1 MKKSV
6 CIIKIASA
14 MFLSATF
21 VFGQKSEVEPIQQC
35 DAQLARSL
43 VETQISDS
51 KTVTETD
58 KQIKILLRAADFLWE
73 MNQPRARKHFSDALD
88 LARERFK
95 EKGVEKKGNERFTE
109 RQDDFRFQVLTAIA
123 KRDAA
128 WANKLTDQVLEDIK
142 ASRQGEENAE
152 RSRGDNETN
161 RLLEIADSLLK
172 SNKTAAFQFA
182 RRAAGYPVD
191 ENSMR
196 WHSFLYRAAE
206 ADQAQADRLYGELL
220 APAVGATLKIKSLY
234 FLSGYPFGNS
244 GNYGVNNATVG
255 STVPPTFAP
264 NPNLQRQYINVLI
277 GATLALKPVA
287 EAPKNKWQ
295 MPDALVAFSILQDLE
310 PIVAERFSNLQ
321 PQFVAAKSYAN
332 SLMTAENTT
341 TLDERRKGN
350 EAARAPFDKKVEE
363 LEKKAD
369 AKVSDSDIV
378 NLIFAAKTDEQ
389 IGKAAEWLFK
399 IDEEAVRE
407 SATNYLWFRRAEL
420 AVKEN
425 RLPDAEKHAEKVSEL
440 EHRAIIYFRI
450 AEAKL
455 KQENLKE
462 PAAAVLETTVKAAM
476 KAPNGVERAQVLLGT
491 AFFFER
497 YNQYRAAEVL
507 SEAVKTVNRL
517 ENPDLSAAYIYRK
530 IEGKDFGYYTSIE
543 TPGYSLEKSF
553 AQVSRKDFQGAL
565 NQAQNLDDK
574 YLRTIAVIAVVGDC
588 AAQKSNGDEQQTAPK
603 KSPANKTKQ
612 QRKSVE
618 TARPSN

>member
-6 CIIKIASA
+6 CVLQIASA
-14 MFLSATF
+14 IFLSATF
-21 VFGQKSEVEPIQQC
+21 VFSQEVQPIQQC

-43 VETQISDS
+43 VETQVSDS

-73 MNQPRARKHFSDALD
+73 MDEPRARKHFTDALD

-95 EKGVEKKGNERFTE
+95 EKGVETKGNGRFTE

-128 WANKLTDQVLEDIK
+128 WANKLTDQVLEDAK
-142 ASRQGEENAE
+142 ASRQEGENSE
-152 RSRGDNETN
+152 RPASDNETSK
-161 RLLEIADSLLK
+161 LLEISSSLLK

-182 RRAAGYPVD
+182 RRAAQSFPFD
-191 ENSMR
+191 ENTMR

-206 ADQAQADRLYGELL
+206 ADQAQADALYGELL
-220 APAVGATLKIKSLY
+220 AARGGASIKIKNLY

-255 STVPPTFAP
+255 STVPATFAP
-264 NPNLQRQYINVLI
+264 NPNLQRQYLNVLI
-277 GATLALKPVA
+277 KETLALKPVA

-310 PIVAERFSNLQ
+310 PVVAERFSNLQ
-321 PQFVAAKSYAN
+321 PQLVAAKSYAN
-332 SLMTAENTT
+332 SLMTAENASA
-341 TLDERRKGN
+341 LDERRKGN

-389 IGKAAEWLFK
+389 MSKAAEWLVK

-420 AVKEN
+420 ATKEN

-440 EHRAIIYFRI
+440 EHRAIIYFKI

-455 KQENLKE
+455 KQESLKE

-491 AFFFER
+491 AFFFEK
-497 YNQYRAAEVL
+497 YNQYRAAEIL
-507 SEAVKTVNRL
+507 SEAVKTINRV
-517 ENPDLSAAYIYRK
+517 ENPDLSVSSIYRK

-543 TPGYSLEKSF
+543 TPGYNLEKSF
-553 AQVSRKDFQGAL
+553 EQVSRKDFQGAL
-565 NQAQNLDDK
+565 NQARNLDDK
-574 YLRTIAVIAVVGDC
+574 YLRTLAVVAVVGDC
-588 AAQKSNGDEQQTAPK
+588 AAPKSDGEEQKTAPK
-603 KSPANKTKQ
+603 KSPAKKAKQ
-612 QRKSVE
+612 QSKSAE
-618 TARPSN
+618 TAKPGN